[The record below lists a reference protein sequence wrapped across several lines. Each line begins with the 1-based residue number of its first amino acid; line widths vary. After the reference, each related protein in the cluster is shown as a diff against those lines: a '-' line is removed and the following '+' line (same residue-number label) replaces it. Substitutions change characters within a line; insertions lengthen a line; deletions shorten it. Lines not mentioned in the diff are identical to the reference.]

1 MITCTKLYVL
11 VVTLPLNDNIK
22 FLQNINK
29 VFKTTISWNKYR
41 SEITT
46 QTQNNNLY
54 YIIDPTFRNI
64 NGLLALSFTNGND
77 DPMRDSFD
85 KCYMP
90 LAEIKYFNAL
100 IENKPFFDQSVKSKQ
115 EAYEK
120 LIEMS
125 KNDDYATGNLSN
137 FYQIL
142 DYNSLVQIYQD
153 KKNASI
159 LQQINFVGKLEEDD
173 SATMFFITEKQQK
186 AILNFSLDS
195 LIITE

>member
-1 MITCTKLYVL
+1 
-11 VVTLPLNDNIK
+11 
-22 FLQNINK
+22 
-29 VFKTTISWNKYR
+29 
-41 SEITT
+41 
-46 QTQNNNLY
+46 
-54 YIIDPTFRNI
+54 
-64 NGLLALSFTNGND
+64 
-77 DPMRDSFD
+77 MRDSFD
-85 KCYMP
+85 KYYMP

-173 SATMFFITEKQQK
+173 SATMFYV
-186 AILNFSLDS
+186 S
-195 LIITE
+195 